1 MTSVVAMGE
10 GSDWQRFMRK
20 HWRTVATFAVAAVL
34 AVGSAV
40 YVFLWYVGN
49 AQSTGLVPRTL
60 GLWTMANLVNFILNA
75 IFWELL
81 LVGIPVVVALVGG
94 WLLWKRLPIEEM
106 RGYRLFRKRS
116 RTTRGGGGVSLFF
129 FIAFCIKV
137 YLDGNWN
144 VPIATWTLDYVVG
157 SVVLILEWTLII
169 LGIPAAI
176 AAIWWVRNQ
185 MKKP

>member
-1 MTSVVAMGE
+1 MTDTAGLDV
-10 GSDWQRFMRK
+10 GSDWKRFVRK
-20 HWRTVATFAVAAVL
+20 HWRTVATFVVAAIL

-40 YVFLWYVGN
+40 YVFLWFVGD

-60 GLWTMANLVNFILNA
+60 GLWTMANLVSFILNA

-81 LVGIPVVVALVGG
+81 LVGIPVVVTVVVAS
-94 WLLWKRLPIEEM
+94 LLWKRLSSEEM
-106 RGYRLFRKRS
+106 RGYHLFRKRS

-129 FIAFCIKV
+129 FLAFCIKV
-137 YLDGNWN
+137 YVDGNWN
-144 VPIATWTLDYVVG
+144 VPIANWTLDYVVG
-157 SVVLILEWTLII
+157 SMVLILEWTLII

-176 AAIWWVRNQ
+176 AAILWIRHE

>member
-1 MTSVVAMGE
+1 MTSAVGMGE

-34 AVGSAV
+34 AVGSMV
-40 YVFLWYVGN
+40 YVFLWFVGN

-81 LVGIPVVVALVGG
+81 FVGIPVVVAVVVA
-94 WLLWKRLPIEEM
+94 WQLWERLSGEEM
-106 RGYRLFRKRS
+106 RSYRLFPKRS
-116 RTTRGGGGVSLFF
+116 RTSRGGGGVSLFF
-129 FIAFCIKV
+129 FVAFCIKV

-144 VPIATWTLDYVVG
+144 VPIATFTLDYVVG
-157 SVVLILEWTLII
+157 SMVLILEWTVII

-176 AAIWWVRNQ
+176 AVVLWMRYQ